1 VSTEGHLG
9 NAGTADVAVPTMVG
23 TTHVMKLMIV
33 GHHALQTGASVA
45 DEHWDGTDE
54 EELSC
59 YVSEVRSPVSGLEYC

>member
-1 VSTEGHLG
+1 MLFT
-9 NAGTADVAVPTMVG
+9 
-23 TTHVMKLMIV
+23 V

-59 YVSEVRSPVSGLEYC
+59 YVSEVHTYY